1 MCIKWQEA
9 ARASGKQIIT
19 CKACKNPGIM
29 FTCTLLFSFGNAPSP
44 PPSSPLPP
52 LLFSPWPS
60 INKHSLWGN
69 IKINSLGF
77 LFVHLVMQFTSCP
90 ADNTPGQYHRPR
102 TKPLGSVPSSPL
114 HLPPPACFL
123 PSGLRGTK
131 HTPVPSVLPRN
142 DTCWWHCPGTGTTQG
157 AWLCPCYACRRLQI
171 YIYIHTYTF
180 ICVYIFNP
188 LWKMACYLL
197 SVWRDGI

>member
-1 MCIKWQEA
+1 MLHL
-9 ARASGKQIIT
+9 RL
-19 CKACKNPGIM
+19 P
-29 FTCTLLFSFGNAPSP
+29 L
-44 PPSSPLPP
+44 LPP

-77 LFVHLVMQFTSCP
+77 LLVHLVMQFTSCP
-90 ADNTPGQYHRPR
+90 AENTPGQYHRPR
-102 TKPLGSVPSSPL
+102 TNPLGSVPSSPL

-171 YIYIHTYTF
+171 YIHIYTHIHLY
-180 ICVYIFNP
+180 VYI
-188 LWKMACYLL
+188 YLTL
-197 SVWRDGI
+197 CEKWLAISFQCDVTEFRKFQTDLFSYISLYCSSPMSSEVAGNTSRRLL